1 MFEKIKTVTSKKEV
15 TVEVTVIVRYRLVVI
30 PVAFVGGVA
39 VAIVQVVNMVAV
51 GNRNVAAAFTVLV
64 VVVRML
70 VMFSALAL
78 VPVAFVLTVDVAIV
92 EVVGVVAVWEGYV
105 AAIGAVGV
113 GVVLV
118 GGVGHDDWS
127 FLAGISPR
135 CFQRIFIKS
144 YFQFGFNSWRRVSSN
159 FFK

>member
-1 MFEKIKTVTSKKEV
+1 V
-15 TVEVTVIVRYRLVVI
+15 LVVVI
-30 PVAFVGGVA
+30 AVCGVA
-39 VAIVQVVNMVAV
+39 VAVVQIVHMVAV
-51 GNRNVAAAFTVLV
+51 RDSYVAAALTMSVVGVSLGFYVLGG
-64 VVVRML
+64 
-70 VMFSALAL
+70 LAL
-78 VPVAFVLTVDVAIV
+78 VPVAIVLTVDMTFV

-159 FFK
+159 FFLNE

>member
-1 MFEKIKTVTSKKEV
+1 M
-15 TVEVTVIVRYRLVVI
+15 LVVVI
-30 PVAFVGGVA
+30 AVCGVA
-39 VAIVQVVNMVAV
+39 VAVVQVVHMVAV
-51 GNRNVAAAFTVLV
+51 RDCYVAAAFTMSVVGVSLGFYVLGG
-64 VVVRML
+64 
-70 VMFSALAL
+70 LAL
-78 VPVAFVLTVDVAIV
+78 VPVAIVLTVDMTFV
-92 EVVGVVAVWEGYV
+92 EVVGVGAVWEGYV

>member
-1 MFEKIKTVTSKKEV
+1 M
-15 TVEVTVIVRYRLVVI
+15 LVVVI
-30 PVAFVGGVA
+30 AVCGVA
-39 VAIVQVVNMVAV
+39 VAVVQVVHMVAV
-51 GNRNVAAAFTVLV
+51 RDCYVAAAFTMSVVGVSLGFHVLGG
-64 VVVRML
+64 
-70 VMFSALAL
+70 LAL
-78 VPVAFVLTVDVAIV
+78 VPVAIVLTVDMTFV

>member
-1 MFEKIKTVTSKKEV
+1 M
-15 TVEVTVIVRYRLVVI
+15 LVVVI
-30 PVAFVGGVA
+30 AVCGVA
-39 VAIVQVVNMVAV
+39 VAVVQVVHMVAV
-51 GNRNVAAAFTVLV
+51 RDCYVAAAFTMSVVGVSLGFYVLGG
-64 VVVRML
+64 
-70 VMFSALAL
+70 LAL
-78 VPVAFVLTVDVAIV
+78 VPVAIVLTVDMTFV

-127 FLAGISPR
+127 CRAGISPR

>member
-1 MFEKIKTVTSKKEV
+1 M
-15 TVEVTVIVRYRLVVI
+15 LVVVI
-30 PVAFVGGVA
+30 AVCGVA
-39 VAIVQVVNMVAV
+39 VAVVQIVHMVAV
-51 GNRNVAAAFTVLV
+51 RDCYVAAAFTMSVVGVSLGFYVLGG
-64 VVVRML
+64 
-70 VMFSALAL
+70 LAL
-78 VPVAFVLTVDVAIV
+78 VPVAIVLTVDMTFV

-144 YFQFGFNSWRRVSSN
+144 YFQFGFNS
-159 FFK
+159 

>member
-1 MFEKIKTVTSKKEV
+1 V
-15 TVEVTVIVRYRLVVI
+15 LVVVI
-30 PVAFVGGVA
+30 AVCGVA
-39 VAIVQVVNMVAV
+39 VAVVQIVHMVAV
-51 GNRNVAAAFTVLV
+51 RDSYVAAAFTMSVVGVSLGFYVLGG
-64 VVVRML
+64 
-70 VMFSALAL
+70 LAL
-78 VPVAFVLTVDVAIV
+78 VPVAIVLTVDMTFV

-159 FFK
+159 FF

>member
-1 MFEKIKTVTSKKEV
+1 M
-15 TVEVTVIVRYRLVVI
+15 LVVVI
-30 PVAFVGGVA
+30 AVCGVA
-39 VAIVQVVNMVAV
+39 VAVVQIVHMVAV
-51 GNRNVAAAFTVLV
+51 RDSYVAAAFTMSVVGVSLGFYVLGG
-64 VVVRML
+64 
-70 VMFSALAL
+70 LAL
-78 VPVAFVLTVDVAIV
+78 VPVAIVLTVDMTFV

-159 FFK
+159 FF

>member
-1 MFEKIKTVTSKKEV
+1 MGLGPDRCLV
-15 TVEVTVIVRYRLVVI
+15 LVVVI
-30 PVAFVGGVA
+30 AVCGVA
-39 VAIVQVVNMVAV
+39 VAVVQVVHMVAV
-51 GNRNVAAAFTVLV
+51 RDCYVAAAFTMSVVGVSLGFYVLGG
-64 VVVRML
+64 
-70 VMFSALAL
+70 LAL
-78 VPVAFVLTVDVAIV
+78 VPVAIVLTVDMTFV

-159 FFK
+159 FF

>member
-1 MFEKIKTVTSKKEV
+1 V
-15 TVEVTVIVRYRLVVI
+15 LVVVI
-30 PVAFVGGVA
+30 AVCGVA
-39 VAIVQVVNMVAV
+39 VAVVQIVHMVAV
-51 GNRNVAAAFTVLV
+51 RDSYVAAAFTMSVVGVSLGFYVLGG
-64 VVVRML
+64 
-70 VMFSALAL
+70 LAL
-78 VPVAFVLTVDVAIV
+78 VPVAIVLTVDMTFV

-118 GGVGHDDWS
+118 GCVGHDDWS

-159 FFK
+159 FF

>member
-1 MFEKIKTVTSKKEV
+1 M
-15 TVEVTVIVRYRLVVI
+15 LVVVI
-30 PVAFVGGVA
+30 AVCGVA
-39 VAIVQVVNMVAV
+39 VAVVQVVHMVAV
-51 GNRNVAAAFTVLV
+51 RDCYVAAAFTMSVVGVSLGFYVLGG
-64 VVVRML
+64 
-70 VMFSALAL
+70 LAL
-78 VPVAFVLTVDVAIV
+78 VPVAIVLTVDMTFV

-159 FFK
+159 FF

>member
-1 MFEKIKTVTSKKEV
+1 M
-15 TVEVTVIVRYRLVVI
+15 LVVVI
-30 PVAFVGGVA
+30 AVCGVA
-39 VAIVQVVNMVAV
+39 VAVVQIVHMVAV
-51 GNRNVAAAFTVLV
+51 RDSYVAAAFTMSVVGVSLGFYVLGG
-64 VVVRML
+64 
-70 VMFSALAL
+70 LAL
-78 VPVAFVLTVDVAIV
+78 VPVAIVLTVDMTFV

>member
-1 MFEKIKTVTSKKEV
+1 MGLGPD
-15 TVEVTVIVRYRLVVI
+15 RRLVFVVVI
-30 PVAFVGGVA
+30 AVCGVA
-39 VAIVQVVNMVAV
+39 VAIVQVVHVVAV
-51 GNRNVAAAFTVLV
+51 RDRYVAAAFTMGVVGVRLGFNVLGG
-64 VVVRML
+64 
-70 VMFSALAL
+70 LAL
-78 VPVAFVLTVDVAIV
+78 VPVAIVLTVDMTFV

-159 FFK
+159 FF

>member
-1 MFEKIKTVTSKKEV
+1 M
-15 TVEVTVIVRYRLVVI
+15 LVVVI
-30 PVAFVGGVA
+30 AVCGVA
-39 VAIVQVVNMVAV
+39 VAVVQVVHMVAV
-51 GNRNVAAAFTVLV
+51 RDCYVAAAFTMSVVGVSLGFYVLGG
-64 VVVRML
+64 
-70 VMFSALAL
+70 LAL
-78 VPVAFVLTVDVAIV
+78 VPVAIVLTVDMTFV

>member
-1 MFEKIKTVTSKKEV
+1 V
-15 TVEVTVIVRYRLVVI
+15 LVVVI
-30 PVAFVGGVA
+30 AVCGVA
-39 VAIVQVVNMVAV
+39 VAVVQIVHMVAV
-51 GNRNVAAAFTVLV
+51 RDSYVAAAFTMSVVGVSLGFYVLGG
-64 VVVRML
+64 
-70 VMFSALAL
+70 LAL
-78 VPVAFVLTVDVAIV
+78 VPVAIVLTVDMTFV

>member
-1 MFEKIKTVTSKKEV
+1 M
-15 TVEVTVIVRYRLVVI
+15 LVVVI
-30 PVAFVGGVA
+30 AVCGVA
-39 VAIVQVVNMVAV
+39 VAVVQVVHMVAV
-51 GNRNVAAAFTVLV
+51 RDCYVAAAFTMSVVGVSLGFYVLGG
-64 VVVRML
+64 
-70 VMFSALAL
+70 LAL
-78 VPVAFVLTVDVAIV
+78 VPVAIVLAVDMTFV

-144 YFQFGFNSWRRVSSN
+144 YFQFGFNS
-159 FFK
+159 

>member
-1 MFEKIKTVTSKKEV
+1 M
-15 TVEVTVIVRYRLVVI
+15 LVVVI
-30 PVAFVGGVA
+30 AVCGVA
-39 VAIVQVVNMVAV
+39 VAVVQVVHMVAV
-51 GNRNVAAAFTVLV
+51 RDCYVAAAFTMSVVGVSLGFHVLGG
-64 VVVRML
+64 
-70 VMFSALAL
+70 LAL
-78 VPVAFVLTVDVAIV
+78 VPVAIVLAVDMTFV

>member
-1 MFEKIKTVTSKKEV
+1 M
-15 TVEVTVIVRYRLVVI
+15 LVVVI
-30 PVAFVGGVA
+30 AVCGVA
-39 VAIVQVVNMVAV
+39 VAVVQVVHMVAV
-51 GNRNVAAAFTVLV
+51 RDCYVAAAFTMSVVGVGLGFYVLGG
-64 VVVRML
+64 
-70 VMFSALAL
+70 LAL
-78 VPVAFVLTVDVAIV
+78 VPVAIVLAVDMTFV

-127 FLAGISPR
+127 FLAGNGPR

-144 YFQFGFNSWRRVSSN
+144 YFQFAFNSWRRVSAN

>member
-1 MFEKIKTVTSKKEV
+1 M
-15 TVEVTVIVRYRLVVI
+15 LVVVI
-30 PVAFVGGVA
+30 AVCGVA
-39 VAIVQVVNMVAV
+39 VAVVQIVHMVAV
-51 GNRNVAAAFTVLV
+51 RDSYVAAAFTMSVVGVSLGFYVLGG
-64 VVVRML
+64 
-70 VMFSALAL
+70 LAL
-78 VPVAFVLTVDVAIV
+78 VPVAIVLTVDMTFV

-135 CFQRIFIKS
+135 CFQRIFI
-144 YFQFGFNSWRRVSSN
+144 
-159 FFK
+159 